1 MVLAFREHQQDQW
14 HQPNCH
20 QQGLEDQ
27 QDQQDLLGLEDQQVQ
42 QVHKREPNCKKVLE
56 LELSCKK
63 ELEQELSCK
72 KVLEEL
78 VVDKKD
84 CPPKHHEWCKYRP
97 KQKQTKN

>member
-1 MVLAFREHQQDQW
+1 LVLAFLEHQQDQW

-42 QVHKREPNCKKVLE
+42 QVHKREPNCKKE
-56 LELSCKK
+56 QELSCK
-63 ELEQELSCK
+63 EQEQVLEELSCK
-72 KVLEEL
+72 KVLEG
-78 VVDKKD
+78 
-84 CPPKHHEWCKYRP
+84 PPKHHEPCKYRP

>member
-1 MVLAFREHQQDQW
+1 LVLAFREHQQDQW

-20 QQGLEDQ
+20 QQGQEDQ
-27 QDQQDLLGLEDQQVQ
+27 QDQQDLLGLGDQQVQ

-56 LELSCKK
+56 
-63 ELEQELSCK
+63 QELSCK
-72 KVLEEL
+72 KVLEL